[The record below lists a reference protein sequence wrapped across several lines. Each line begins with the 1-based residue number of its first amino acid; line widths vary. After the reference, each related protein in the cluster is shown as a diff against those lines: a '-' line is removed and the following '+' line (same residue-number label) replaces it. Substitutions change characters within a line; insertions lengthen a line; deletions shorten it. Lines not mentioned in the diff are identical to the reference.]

1 MRITARTL
9 QLISLTTLSASLAAA
24 PIGYSINSD
33 SPTGNGDSLYR
44 IDLGTGAETRVATVQ
59 SLGQTRI
66 DVEGLAFAPDGTL
79 YGMDDDAMKLFA
91 LNPDTAQVQP
101 GSEFQLTGLPV
112 PFSGGHDFG
121 MTFACDGNL
130 YATALAKLPD
140 SRSLFRVSLTG
151 QATRIGAEGSLNPVT
166 ISALAAWGNPV
177 QLYGLGN
184 GADGNGDIDTPNLYR
199 IDTSTGA
206 AALIGP
212 LGAAAGPYLQGGM
225 SFDDAGQLWAVTEGA
240 LFGWPSQVMK
250 INTNTGAA
258 SAVKNLLETGFES
271 LAITVPRGCQG
282 NGNSDV
288 AHFTVQKQYVDGN
301 DQTPV
306 TLNIRC
312 QTGLPLEQSFTVLPA
327 PGPFGALEVEFT
339 VDSFEDG
346 ALDCE
351 IWETEPANYTPT
363 YECFSEGAC
372 AASATACG
380 FSDVSGGQ
388 ENLCLIRNYPD
399 PVAVVV
405 TAEWFYGQAEGPTDE
420 LVHVDLHCRNFQ
432 DGDGTVVD
440 GVMHWTWPFSSG
452 APAQTAVVYP
462 RFDGATECRT
472 ETRGSSSAVESAST
486 CADWTPVLP
495 GAGSV
500 ACTITNTVF
509 FEGIPALSPLGLAV
523 LSLLVLVTGFVAT
536 RRF

>member
-1 MRITARTL
+1 MRKIARTL
-9 QLISLTTLSASLAAA
+9 LLISLTTLSASLAAA
-24 PIGYSINSD
+24 PLGYSVNSD
-33 SPTGNGDSLYR
+33 SPTANGDSLYR
-44 IDLGTGAETRVATVQ
+44 IDLATGAETRIATVK
-59 SLGQTRI
+59 SLGQTLI

-91 LNPDTAQVQP
+91 LNPDNAQVQS
-101 GSEFQLTGLPV
+101 GSEYPLTGLPV
-112 PFSGGHDFG
+112 PFIGGHDFG

-140 SRSLFRVSLTG
+140 LRSLFRVSLTG
-151 QATRIGAEGSLNPVT
+151 QATRIGAEGSLDPVT

-184 GADGNGDIDTPNLYR
+184 GADGNGDTDTPNLYR
-199 IDTSTGA
+199 IDVSTGIA
-206 AALIGP
+206 TLVGP
-212 LGAAAGPYLQGGM
+212 LGAAAGRYLQGGM

-250 INTNTGAA
+250 IDKNTGTA

-271 LAITVPRGCQG
+271 LAITVPRGCQT
-282 NGNSDV
+282 NGNSEV
-288 AHFTVQKQYVDGN
+288 AQFTVQKQYVDGN

-312 QTGLPLEQSFTVLPA
+312 QTGLPLEQSFTVVPT
-327 PGPFGALEVEFT
+327 PGPFGALEVQFT

-372 AASATACG
+372 ATSATTCG

-388 ENLCLIRNYPD
+388 ENLCVIRNYPD
-399 PVAVVV
+399 PVSVIV
-405 TAEWFYGQAEGPTDE
+405 TAEWLYGQAEAPTND
-420 LVHVDLHCRNFQ
+420 VVTVDLYCRNFQ
-432 DGDGTVVD
+432 DGNGVLIDGE
-440 GVMHWTWPFSSG
+440 MRWTWPFTNGS
-452 APAQTAVVYP
+452 PAQTAAVNP
-462 RFDGATECRT
+462 RFDGTTECRT
-472 ETRGSSSAVESAST
+472 EAHSSSSAVESAST
-486 CADWTPVLP
+486 CADWTAVLP
-495 GAGSV
+495 GAGAV
-500 ACTITNTVF
+500 ACTVTNTVF
-509 FEGIPALSPLGLAV
+509 FEGIPTLSPLGLAV
-523 LSLLVLVTGFVAT
+523 LSLLVLLTGFVAT